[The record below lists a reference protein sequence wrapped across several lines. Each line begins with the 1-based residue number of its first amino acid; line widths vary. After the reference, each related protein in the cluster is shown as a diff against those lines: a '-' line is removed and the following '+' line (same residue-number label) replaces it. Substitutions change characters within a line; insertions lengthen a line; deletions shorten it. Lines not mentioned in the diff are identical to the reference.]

1 MGRSRPL
8 EDMKM
13 TEYRFLKES
22 TREGVM
28 ILTVTD
34 PEIDKYVM
42 EEVLAAVSSS
52 KPQKLILDFQAVRR
66 VLFGSLH
73 GDMEGARRLLHLK
86 NEMAR
91 EGGRLALCR
100 LAQPVE
106 EVFRICSLDQVFEV
120 HPDVDVAFAS
130 MQR

>member
-1 MGRSRPL
+1 MA
-8 EDMKM
+8 
-13 TEYRFLKES
+13 EYRFLKES

-42 EEVLAAVSSS
+42 EEVLAAVASS
-52 KPQKLILDFQAVRR
+52 KPQKLILDLQAVRR
-66 VLFGSLH
+66 ILFGSLH

-86 NEMAR
+86 DEMAH
-91 EGGRLALCR
+91 EGGRLSLCR
-100 LAQPVE
+100 LAPPVE
-106 EVFRICSLDQVFEV
+106 DVFRICNIDRVFEI